1 MNAVRIEAMDPLD
14 PRALQAVNSFLNE
27 MVERVDANALTSD
40 PADESEGYVEQGF
53 FLVAMDDHNRVVGCG
68 ALEQVGDG
76 LGQIRRMWVNPVL
89 RGRSIGRRLLSAL
102 EGAAAVAGLDVIR
115 LEAYEGLTEAILLYE
130 TSGYVRSEPEEG
142 APADLRFYEKHLE
155 V

>member
-14 PRALQAVNSFLNE
+14 PRAVQAVSSFLNE
-27 MVERVDANALTSD
+27 MVERVDANALTED
-40 PADESEGYVEQGF
+40 PADQSEGYVEQGF
-53 FLVAMDDHNRVVGCG
+53 FLVAMDDHDRVVGCG

-76 LGQIRRMWVNPVL
+76 VGQIRRMWVNPVL

-142 APADLRFYEKHLE
+142 APEDLRFYEKHLE
-155 V
+155 I